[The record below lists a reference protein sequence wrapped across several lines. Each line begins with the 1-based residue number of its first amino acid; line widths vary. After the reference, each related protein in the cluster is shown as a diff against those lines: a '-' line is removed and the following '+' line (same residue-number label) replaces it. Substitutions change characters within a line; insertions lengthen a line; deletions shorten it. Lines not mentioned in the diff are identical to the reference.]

1 MNETRVKIQIFVMRT
16 VDWILLIAVFAT
28 GTWAIVYA
36 EEGEM
41 VALAS
46 IVGLFLVSK
55 LGSYTNTK
63 IASMKVDMEIEKRQ
77 LKQEQQ
83 RRK

>member
-1 MNETRVKIQIFVMRT
+1 MNETQVKIKIFIMRT
-16 VDWILLIAVFAT
+16 VDWILLLAVFGT
-28 GTWAIVYA
+28 GIWAIVYA

-46 IVGLFLVSK
+46 VVGLFFVSK

-63 IASMKVDMEIEKRQ
+63 IASMKVDLKIEKRQ

>member
-1 MNETRVKIQIFVMRT
+1 MNETRVKIQIFLMRT

-63 IASMKVDMEIEKRQ
+63 IASMKVDLEIEKRQ

>member
-1 MNETRVKIQIFVMRT
+1 MNETQVKIKIFIMRS
-16 VDWILLIAVFAT
+16 VDWILLLAVFGT

-46 IVGLFLVSK
+46 IVGLFFVSK

-63 IASMKVDMEIEKRQ
+63 IASMKVDLEIEKRKI
-77 LKQEQQ
+77 KQEQQ

>member
-1 MNETRVKIQIFVMRT
+1 MNETQVKVKIFIMRT
-16 VDWILLIAVFAT
+16 VDWILLLAVFGT

-63 IASMKVDMEIEKRQ
+63 IATMKVDLEIEKRK

>member
-1 MNETRVKIQIFVMRT
+1 MNETQVKIKIFIMRT
-16 VDWILLIAVFAT
+16 VDWILLLAVFGT
-28 GTWAIVYA
+28 GIWAIVYA

-46 IVGLFLVSK
+46 VVGLFFVSK

-63 IASMKVDMEIEKRQ
+63 IASMKVDLEIEKRQ

>member
-1 MNETRVKIQIFVMRT
+1 MKIKIFIMRT
-16 VDWILLIAVFAT
+16 LDWILLIAVFST

-46 IVGLFLVSK
+46 IVGLFFVNK

-63 IASMKVDMEIEKRQ
+63 IAAMKVDMEIEKRQ

>member
-1 MNETRVKIQIFVMRT
+1 MNETRVKIQIFLMRT

-63 IASMKVDMEIEKRQ
+63 IAAMKVDLEIEKRQ

-83 RRK
+83 RTK

>member
-63 IASMKVDMEIEKRQ
+63 IASMKVDMEIEKRR
-77 LKQEQQ
+77 LKQA
-83 RRK
+83 RK

>member
-1 MNETRVKIQIFVMRT
+1 MNETRVKIQIFLMRT
-16 VDWILLIAVFAT
+16 VDWILLIAVFST

-63 IASMKVDMEIEKRQ
+63 IASMKVDMEIEKRR
-77 LKQEQQ
+77 LKQA
-83 RRK
+83 RK

>member
-1 MNETRVKIQIFVMRT
+1 MNETRVKIQIFLMRT

-63 IASMKVDMEIEKRQ
+63 IAAMKVDMEIEKRQ
-77 LKQEQQ
+77 LKLEQQ

>member
-63 IASMKVDMEIEKRQ
+63 IAAMKVDLEIEKRQ